1 MEFLVLIFKD
11 ERGQWKYLGEATKI
25 SLHHL
30 VGKNQMGN
38 RLFTKAEIINDLM
51 NGNLDLENYDEDTSL
66 EQRKKDVHR
75 ESFFSLRIWRDEL
88 ERYLEFK
95 NKQNE
100 QNNIYRI
107 LDAIDKQD
115 QKFQILSDLIRNNFR
130 EITEIKFEVN
140 KIRNN
145 GNFIGINVIAK
156 DLGIVPGTIRNT
168 LNRNKE
174 IFGKFIISNIDILS
188 FHLSFVKIGNC
199 WRTSEIIWEHEKKK
213 LLNYDIQQQLAKLKR
228 HGKRAEN

>member
-1 MEFLVLIFKD
+1 MEFLILIFKD
-11 ERGQWKYLGEATKI
+11 ERGQWRYLGEAIKI

-145 GNFIGINVIAK
+145 GNFIGINVIERTWE
-156 DLGIVPGTIRNT
+156 LSREQF
-168 LNRNKE
+168 E
-174 IFGKFIISNIDILS
+174 IL
-188 FHLSFVKIGNC
+188 
-199 WRTSEIIWEHEKKK
+199 
-213 LLNYDIQQQLAKLKR
+213 
-228 HGKRAEN
+228 